1 MRSKINVTVRL
12 GPKAMRG
19 GKNGT
24 RRVIPLL

>member
-1 MRSKINVTVRL
+1 VMARL
-12 GPKAMRG
+12 GPRAMRG